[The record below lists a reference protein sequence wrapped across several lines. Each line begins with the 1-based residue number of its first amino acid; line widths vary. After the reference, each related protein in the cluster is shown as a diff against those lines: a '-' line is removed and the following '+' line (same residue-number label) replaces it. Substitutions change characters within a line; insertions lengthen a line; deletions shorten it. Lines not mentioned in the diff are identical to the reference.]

1 MFKTDVGL
9 KCLHVTTVIIY
20 CMKIFHTKAYT
31 DPMETKHEI
40 KKQQLYKSY
49 TNTCNSARLL
59 KKCGGD
65 F

>member
-31 DPMETKHEI
+31 SSLEQNMKSTSNNCINRTHKHMQFC
-40 KKQQLYKSY
+40 KVV
-49 TNTCNSARLL
+49 